1 MRPISHSLVRC
12 DQVVSCYLIMVVYHL
27 HFLDRSKV
35 FRYIGFAQQAYREL
49 TQSKTASTGWRPV
62 DVFENTF
69 CLVVFF
75 VLFCFVLFCFC
86 CLILLCVFARSCS
99 SYPTPSPA
107 LPNQCQHGCF
117 FLLLIL
123 RTRTQVMWSQA
134 TRRRT
139 CICNGSYWEIE

>member
-75 VLFCFVLFCFC
+75 VLFCFVLFLLLDFVV
-86 CLILLCVFARSCS
+86 CLRTKLFF
-99 SYPTPSPA
+99 
-107 LPNQCQHGCF
+107 LPNAISSTTQSVSARM
-117 FLLLIL
+117 LLPIIN
-123 RTRTQVMWSQA
+123 TTYTDTSHVVA
-134 TRRRT
+134 
-139 CICNGSYWEIE
+139 SYETENMYL